1 MSLFYRC
8 FSKILQVKAN
18 CLVSTQVELGQKN
31 ERSITQYHTCEII
44 SGISTYF
51 LVINNKILRC
61 CLLPN
66 NFKWYPSLPDNK
78 NSALSVSITSCGVI
92 KCTLQTTSCCQVMLF
107 HQSRLSF
114 AAVIRL
120 IIQGTLIYFS
130 KEINVD
136 FMNFCYIQSITPPTF
151 FSL

>member
-1 MSLFYRC
+1 
-8 FSKILQVKAN
+8 
-18 CLVSTQVELGQKN
+18 
-31 ERSITQYHTCEII
+31 
-44 SGISTYF
+44 
-51 LVINNKILRC
+51 
-61 CLLPN
+61 
-66 NFKWYPSLPDNK
+66 
-78 NSALSVSITSCGVI
+78 
-92 KCTLQTTSCCQVMLF
+92 MLF

-136 FMNFCYIQSITPPTF
+136 FMNFCYIGSITPPTF